1 LEESQQNH
9 SSEKFE
15 SGPKQESIDSIHRL
29 IHLVE
34 SLRSAKG
41 CPWDR
46 KQTPKSMS
54 IYLIEEVYELIDS
67 IKSGSPEEICEE
79 LGDVLFH
86 IIFIASIY
94 KELGYFDLKSSA
106 ERVTE
111 KMIRRHPHVF
121 GDETIETVK
130 DVKKQWRKIKK
141 QENKQSSEHSIE
153 HSILDSV
160 PAGLPALIR
169 AYRISERAAGA
180 GFDWKDIKGV
190 ITKTEEEWA
199 EFNSALSKGKDEDT
213 SIEFGDIL
221 FTLVNVARFAGFH
234 PETALGDSINKFE
247 KRFRYMEETLA
258 KKGKHLED
266 VPREEL
272 EMLWEKAKK

>member
-1 LEESQQNH
+1 MRHIHNKNES
-9 SSEKFE
+9 E
-15 SGPKQESIDSIHRL
+15 PKQEPIDSIERL

-67 IKSGSPEEICEE
+67 MESGSPEKVCEE

-94 KELGYFDLKSSA
+94 RELGYFDIKSSA
-106 ERVTE
+106 ARITE
-111 KMIRRHPHVF
+111 KMIHRHPHVF
-121 GDETIETVK
+121 GNKTVESVR
-130 DVKKQWRKIKK
+130 DIKKQWQQIKQK
-141 QENKQSSEHSIE
+141 ENRHSSE

-160 PAGLPALIR
+160 PVNLPGLIR

-180 GFDWKDIKGV
+180 GFDWDDIKGV
-190 ITKTEEEWA
+190 LIKTEEEWA
-199 EFNSALSKGKDEDT
+199 EFNSALSKGKDKQA

-221 FTLVNVARFAGFH
+221 FTLVNVARFAGIH
-234 PETALGDSINKFE
+234 PETALGDSINKFK
-247 KRFRYMEETLA
+247 KRFTYMEKTLA
-258 KKGKHLED
+258 EKGKHLED
-266 VPREEL
+266 VSREDL
-272 EMLWEKAKK
+272 EMLWEKAKKENI

>member
-1 LEESQQNH
+1 MEDSRPNPSSGKWYPESKQD
-9 SSEKFE
+9 SS
-15 SGPKQESIDSIHRL
+15 DAIHHL
-29 IHLVE
+29 IHLVK
-34 SLRSAKG
+34 SLRSPDG

-86 IIFIASIY
+86 IIFIADMY
-94 KELGYFDLKSSA
+94 KEMGYFDIKSVA
-106 ERVTE
+106 ARVTE

-121 GDETIETVK
+121 GDKTIETVK
-130 DVKKQWRKIKK
+130 DVKEQWRKIKK
-141 QENKQSSEHSIE
+141 KESEPSHR
-153 HSILDSV
+153 HSILDSIPV
-160 PAGLPALIR
+160 KLPALIR

-180 GFDWKDIKGV
+180 GFDWDDIKGV
-190 ITKTEEEWA
+190 MTKVEEELI
-199 EFNSALSKGKDEDT
+199 EFYSAHLKGEEDKA
-213 SIEFGDIL
+213 SVEFGDIL

-234 PETALGDSINKFE
+234 PETALGDATNKFE
-247 KRFRYMEETLA
+247 KRFRYMEKTLS

-272 EMLWEKAKK
+272 ETLWEKAKKMEAP

>member
-1 LEESQQNH
+1 
-9 SSEKFE
+9 
-15 SGPKQESIDSIHRL
+15 
-29 IHLVE
+29 
-34 SLRSAKG
+34 
-41 CPWDR
+41 
-46 KQTPKSMS
+46 MS
-54 IYLIEEVYELIDS
+54 IYLIEEVYELIDAM
-67 IKSGSPEEICEE
+67 KSGSPEEICEE

-94 KELGYFDLKSSA
+94 KELGFFDLKSSTK
-106 ERVTE
+106 RITE

-121 GDETIETVK
+121 GDKTIETVK
-130 DVKKQWRKIKK
+130 DVKKQWQKIKK
-141 QENKQSSEHSIE
+141 TESKKYSEH

-160 PAGLPALIR
+160 PVGLPALIR

-180 GFDWKDIKGV
+180 GFDWDDIKGV
-190 ITKTEEEWA
+190 MTKAEEEWA
-199 EFNSALSKGKDEDT
+199 EFNSARIKGDDDDA

-234 PETALGDSINKFE
+234 PETALGDSTNKFE
-247 KRFRYMEETLA
+247 KRFRYMEKTLA

-272 EMLWEKAKK
+272 EMLWEKAKKMKTL